1 MYTIYMVCR
10 STVCNQSEILPVG
23 ASWPG
28 DFVAVSI
35 LFLAPSQVVISIQ
48 HMWYLLLVIYIY
60 YQYTIHTVTCLGD
73 IYKYCKTKLV
83 IYISN
88 VNFESMFRKKK
99 KPRLSLDCENKSPTK
114 DSNILLNGTSINA
127 MYLVSYW
134 RYMYD
139 LEFEITLSLGC
150 KLKRKNIAPPPPP
163 ENRYT
168 TIFIVLEE
176 ICKWSASKPKF
187 KDFNKLAISPS
198 SKNKTNNSWVDLM
211 IYLSYWLVT
220 QLTLTFDGVSVV
232 CVILLVCMGGGSLS
246 PRPVLCY
253 WGPYQWGSV
262 HRFKGPPS
270 PRDQFILIL
279 GLRCATTL

>member
-99 KPRLSLDCENKSPTK
+99 QDCPLIVRTNRPQ
-114 DSNILLNGTSINA
+114 NIL
-127 MYLVSYW
+127 
-134 RYMYD
+134 
-139 LEFEITLSLGC
+139 
-150 KLKRKNIAPPPPP
+150 
-163 ENRYT
+163 
-168 TIFIVLEE
+168 IF
-176 ICKWSASKPKF
+176 C
-187 KDFNKLAISPS
+187 
-198 SKNKTNNSWVDLM
+198 
-211 IYLSYWLVT
+211 
-220 QLTLTFDGVSVV
+220 
-232 CVILLVCMGGGSLS
+232 
-246 PRPVLCY
+246 
-253 WGPYQWGSV
+253 
-262 HRFKGPPS
+262 
-270 PRDQFILIL
+270 
-279 GLRCATTL
+279 

>member
-1 MYTIYMVCR
+1 MYTIYMMCR

-99 KPRLSLDCENKSPTK
+99 TRLSLDCENESPTK
-114 DSNILLNGTSINA
+114 YSNILLNGTSINA

-134 RYMYD
+134 RYMHDMCGSKGVGLLAPGVWNYS
-139 LEFEITLSLGC
+139 FSLGC
-150 KLKRKNIAPPPPP
+150 KLKRKKYCPPPTSRKPIHHHIYSSWG
-163 ENRYT
+163 NMQ
-168 TIFIVLEE
+168 V
-176 ICKWSASKPKF
+176 ICFQAK
-187 KDFNKLAISPS
+187 
-198 SKNKTNNSWVDLM
+198 V
-211 IYLSYWLVT
+211 
-220 QLTLTFDGVSVV
+220 Q
-232 CVILLVCMGGGSLS
+232 
-246 PRPVLCY
+246 
-253 WGPYQWGSV
+253 
-262 HRFKGPPS
+262 RF
-270 PRDQFILIL
+270 Q
-279 GLRCATTL
+279 